1 MGQINIFLREL
12 IKSVVLYYKL
22 SNDVMFKYAN
32 EALPN

>member
-1 MGQINIFLREL
+1 MCQINRFLKGL